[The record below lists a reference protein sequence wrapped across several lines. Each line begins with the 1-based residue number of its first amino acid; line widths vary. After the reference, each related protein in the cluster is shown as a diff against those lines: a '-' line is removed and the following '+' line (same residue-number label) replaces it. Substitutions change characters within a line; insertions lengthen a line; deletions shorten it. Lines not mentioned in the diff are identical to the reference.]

1 MIDVAIVGGGPAGL
15 TAATYLRRFH
25 RSCVMLDADESRAR
39 WIPESN
45 NCPGF
50 PGGVSGP
57 ELLRLLREQAR
68 DFSVPI
74 EPVRVGRVARED
86 DGFVIDGE
94 GRSWHAR
101 TVMIAT
107 GLRDRLPGE
116 WAEDAL
122 ACGALRLCPIC
133 DAFEVSDRRI
143 GVYGPADSIGSHA
156 EFLLAF
162 SSSVYA
168 LPADGGDGGDGGAEG
183 EAARQAGV
191 RWLAAGDLRFDGRR
205 CSYKVADGEIALDTV
220 YSYLGFDTSVPL
232 DGLDI
237 ERTRSGEIVV
247 DRHQQTRVPGLYAI
261 GDIVGG
267 LNQIAVAVGQAAIA
281 ATHVHGR
288 LAPVARSDA
297 EPAR

>member
-25 RSCVMLDADESRAR
+25 RSCVVLDAGESRAR

-50 PGGVSGP
+50 PGGVSGT

-68 DFSVPI
+68 EFEVPV
-74 EPVRVGRVARED
+74 EPVRVERVARD
-86 DGFVIDGE
+86 RDGFVVQGG

-101 TVMIAT
+101 VVMIAT
-107 GLRDRLPGE
+107 GLRDRLPAA

-133 DAFEVSDRRI
+133 DAFEASDRRI
-143 GVYGPADSIGSHA
+143 GVYGPADSVGSHA
-156 EFLLAF
+156 GFLLAF
-162 SSSVYA
+162 SSSVFA
-168 LPADGGDGGDGGAEG
+168 LPADGGDGGAAG

-191 RWLAAGDLRFDGRR
+191 QWLGAGELQFDGRR
-205 CSYKVADGEIALDTV
+205 CSYKAVDGEVALDTV
-220 YSYLGFDTSVPL
+220 YSYLGFETSVPL

-247 DRHQQTRVPGLYAI
+247 DRHQQTHVPGLYAI

-281 ATHVHGR
+281 ATHVHGE
-288 LAPVARSDA
+288 LAPAARGDA
-297 EPAR
+297 ESAR